1 MQPAY
6 SVEREYAYPIEKLW
20 HAWTTAAALQSWY
33 HGVDHRCV
41 PNSVTADAAVGAIWS
56 VGIDVPQ
63 YNVQV
68 FFYGTYTT
76 VTPQTQL
83 VHTMHYTEMI
93 EEFAVKDMSTPA
105 HRVVID
111 FERRPNGS
119 WVRYAQFGELPP
131 EQIPLVIAG
140 MNSYFD
146 SLQQYLDE

>member
-41 PNSVTADAAVGAIWS
+41 PNSVTADAAVGARWS